1 MNGRIYPYNP
11 DGNYIAKY
19 NYKYLRLSAL
29 YFCKENGLDRS
40 ELYLEVERYLNFLS
54 DELEIND
61 VDIKDCVGAVM
72 FLVSQGEGTVD
83 FCIKKYS
90 EPFRALN
97 EN

>member
-1 MNGRIYPYNP
+1 MSEHIYPYDP
-11 DGNYIAKY
+11 DGKYISRY

-29 YFCKENGLDRS
+29 YFFKENGLDRA

-54 DELEIND
+54 NELEIND

-90 EPFRALN
+90 EPFKALD